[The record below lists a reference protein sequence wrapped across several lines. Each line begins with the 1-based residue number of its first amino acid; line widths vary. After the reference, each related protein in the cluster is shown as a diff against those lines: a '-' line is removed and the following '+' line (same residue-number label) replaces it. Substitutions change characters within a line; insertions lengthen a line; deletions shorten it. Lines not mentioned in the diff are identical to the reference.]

1 LPGKIGI
8 HIASKGMDY
17 IFLCGGQIT

>member
-8 HIASKGMDY
+8 HIASKGMTCISLY
-17 IFLCGGQIT
+17 IVQIT